1 MKTLPLFAALLAVL
15 VTTVGCTTVPPTRI
29 SQPMTV
35 RPPEPSTMP
44 AMNGSIYQAG
54 LSRPMFEDRRA
65 RYVGDIL
72 TINIV
77 ENTSASSSA
86 NAAASRTSGIKAN
99 VANPMTGVLGRTFEG
114 LNLEASSSNN
124 TAGKGA
130 AGNTNVFKGNI
141 TVTVTEVLPNG
152 NLMVSGEKL
161 VSIGPG
167 DEYVRLSGVVNPAN
181 ISGTNIVDSSKVAD
195 AKIEYKSAGF
205 IGESMGMGWL
215 ARFFL
220 NISPF

>member
-1 MKTLPLFAALLAVL
+1 MKTLPLFAVVFAAIAV
-15 VTTVGCTTVPPTRI
+15 TGCTTVPPTRI
-29 SQPMTV
+29 AQPMTV

-44 AMNGSIYQAG
+44 ALNGSIYQAG

-86 NAAASRTSGIKAN
+86 NASASRTSGIKMG
-99 VANPMTGVLGRTFEG
+99 VANPMTGVLGRSLEG
-114 LNLEASSSNN
+114 LNLEASNANN

-130 AGNTNVFKGNI
+130 AGNTNVFRGNI

-152 NLMVSGEKL
+152 NLMVSGEKM

-181 ISGTNIVDSSKVAD
+181 ISGGNVVDSSKVAD
-195 AKIEYKSAGF
+195 AKIEYKSAGY

-220 NISPF
+220 NVSPF